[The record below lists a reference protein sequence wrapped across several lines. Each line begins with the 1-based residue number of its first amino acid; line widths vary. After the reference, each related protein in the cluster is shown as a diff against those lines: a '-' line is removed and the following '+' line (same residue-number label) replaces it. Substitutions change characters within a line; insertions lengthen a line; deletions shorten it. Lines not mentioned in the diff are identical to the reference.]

1 MLLDAEELEDGSALE
16 AKVIIAGGGMAG
28 LLLARQLGDAG
39 IDVIVLE
46 SGGQAPDTR
55 VQSLYAGKMTLGG
68 PGNPDR
74 DLNDY
79 LISSRVRCLGGSG
92 NVWGG
97 KCAPLDP
104 MDYQKREWVAHSGW
118 PVTRAAMQP
127 FYDRACDLLELP
139 HFTADPQAMTGAP
152 EGVFAGQSTR
162 FTARPRCY
170 TRTSGATDGG
180 AYQAYKQ
187 SAAQHERVRIYLKAN
202 LGRIK
207 LSDDGGRV
215 TSLEVRCLNGR
226 KHQARAETY
235 ILAMGGI
242 ENARL
247 LLFSDDVHRSGVGNH
262 SDWLGRGFQG
272 HATIEQDAQ
281 TSLMLMR
288 SASALASLNPAIQS
302 KPHIVLGMSD
312 AAQRDIKGVN
322 FTVTVTR
329 RVEPGTGSGAA
340 VQSLAHRLTDTATS
354 DQYLT
359 YFMIEHTPN
368 RDSRLRLMPD
378 ELDELQMPRIRLDMR
393 YGATELDALAPTVG
407 MFASELGR
415 CQAGRVQW
423 RGGKGDVIAAMSLSR
438 HHMGATR
445 MAVNA
450 KDGVVD
456 EHCKVHGMRNLYVA
470 GSSVFPTSGIANPT
484 LTLLALAFRLG
495 DHLRQRLSA

>member
-1 MLLDAEELEDGSALE
+1 MLLDTEELATGSLLE
-16 AKVIIAGGGMAG
+16 ATLIIAGGGMAG

-46 SGGQAPDTR
+46 SGGQAQDAR
-55 VQSLYAGKMTLGG
+55 VQSLYAGRMTLGA

-74 DLNDY
+74 DLDDY

-104 MDYQKREWVAHSGW
+104 LDYQKREWVAHSGW
-118 PVTRAAMQP
+118 PVTRATMQP
-127 FYDRACDLLELP
+127 FYDRACDLLQLP
-139 HFTADPQAMTGAP
+139 HFTDDPKVMTGAA
-152 EGVFAGQSTR
+152 ESLFDGRSTR

-170 TRTSGATDGG
+170 TRTSGASDGG
-180 AYQAYKQ
+180 AYHAYKQ
-187 SAAQHERVRIYLKAN
+187 AAAQHERVRIYLKAN
-202 LGRIK
+202 LGRIE
-207 LSDDGGRV
+207 LSDDGQRV

-226 KHQARAETY
+226 THRARADSY

-247 LLFSDDVHRSGVGNH
+247 LLFSDDVHRGGIGNH
-262 SDWLGRGFQG
+262 SGWLGRGFQG
-272 HATIEQDAQ
+272 HATIRQDAR

-288 SASALASLNPAIQS
+288 SATALAPLNPANRS

-312 AAQRDIKGVN
+312 AAQRDAKGVN

-329 RVEPGTGSGAA
+329 RVEPGVGSGAA
-340 VQSLAHRLTDTATS
+340 VQSLARRLTDVTTS
-354 DQYLT
+354 DRYLT

-368 RDSRLRLMPD
+368 RDSRLTLMAD
-378 ELDELQMPRIRLDMR
+378 ERDELQMPRIRLDMR
-393 YGATELDALAPTVG
+393 YSAVELESFAPTVA

-423 RGGKGDVIAAMSLSR
+423 RGEKADLIAAMSLSR
-438 HHMGATR
+438 HHMAATR

-450 KDGVVD
+450 KDGVID
-456 EHCKVHGMRNLYVA
+456 EHCRVHGVRNLYVA

-484 LTLLALAFRLG
+484 LTLLALALRLG